1 MSHILVVEDD
11 PVNAL
16 LFRMILEKR
25 GGHRVSLTESPEEV
39 LRLIRAREIDL
50 LILDV
55 SLAHSKLDGRPVNGV
70 ELCRFLKSSPDTA
83 GVPVILATAHAMRG
97 DAEGLL
103 RESQSDG
110 YVAKPITDH
119 SAFVE
124 QVAQHLR
131 KAA

>member
-25 GGHRVSLTESPEEV
+25 GGHRVTVTETPEEV
-39 LRLIRAREIDL
+39 LRLIRERAVEL

-55 SLAHSKLDGRPVNGV
+55 SLAHSKLEGKPVNGV
-70 ELCRFLKSSPDTA
+70 ELCRVIKGTPDTA
-83 GVPVILATAHAMRG
+83 WIPVILATAHAMRG

-103 RESQSDG
+103 RESQSDD
-110 YVAKPITDH
+110 YIAKPITDH
-119 SAFVE
+119 TAFVD
-124 QVAQHLR
+124 QVGRHLK